1 MICCKVRCLEVTLVP
16 MTSLRMTDAIDND
29 KKTWGLKTPP
39 NPRDERTRTRAHIHY
54 AMDFALKKSLP
65 PYIEREDFRKRHAD
79 LFRLRAQ
86 FASGAKQGSNLLL
99 LPSKLFL
106 H

>member
-1 MICCKVRCLEVTLVP
+1 M
-16 MTSLRMTDAIDND
+16 
-29 KKTWGLKTPP
+29 
-39 NPRDERTRTRAHIHY
+39 RTRAHIHY
-54 AMDFALKKSLP
+54 AKGFVLN
-65 PYIEREDFRKRHAD
+65 EEDFRKRHAD

-86 FASGAKQGSNLLL
+86 FASGAKQGGNLLL